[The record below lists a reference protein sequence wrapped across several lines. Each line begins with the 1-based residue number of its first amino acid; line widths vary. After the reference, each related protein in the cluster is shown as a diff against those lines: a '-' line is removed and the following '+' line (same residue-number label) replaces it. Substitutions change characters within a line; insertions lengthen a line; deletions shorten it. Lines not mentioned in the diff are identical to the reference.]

1 VFFYLS
7 LTRQILYMDAFHLTM
22 GSHELLDQHVK
33 ACLEFLRR
41 NYSES
46 KLVFCVENLP
56 GNRGGEMA
64 YQLRNVSGCLVMNE
78 FGQDKRP
85 GVPKTRAITVTM
97 GMRARRL
104 LLTDGV
110 HFAARMGT
118 FPADTPEENSAAVIA
133 TQKQLVEQIIAFII
147 DDHGRW
153 TGKNGATGL
162 DDLAV
167 SWMMCYYW
175 YEVFTESDEYLAFRS
190 RL

>member
-1 VFFYLS
+1 
-7 LTRQILYMDAFHLTM
+7 MDAFQLTM
-22 GSHELLDQHVK
+22 GSRELLDQHVQ
-33 ACLEFLRR
+33 ACVDFLRR
-41 NYSES
+41 TYPDS

-64 YQLRNVSGCLVMNE
+64 HQLRNVAGCLVMAE

-85 GVPKTRAITVTM
+85 GVPKTQVTTVTM
-97 GMRARRL
+97 GVRARRL
-104 LLTDGV
+104 LITDSL

-118 FPADTPEENSAAVIA
+118 FPADTAEGNAAAVA
-133 TQKQLVEQIIAFII
+133 AMQKQLVDQIIAFEI

-153 TGKNGATGL
+153 TGKNGPSGL

-167 SWMMCYYW
+167 AWMMCYYW
-175 YEVFTESDEYLAFRS
+175 YEVFVESDQYLAFRT